1 MNKWQTDLKN
11 FRDRIDKID
20 DKLVSLLNERTTYSK
35 KIGEIKN
42 QYGLELIDYSREIE
56 VINKIV
62 KKSSGIIPEKDLKNI
77 YREIIASSRKI
88 QKSYTISFLGPKG
101 TFSYIVFE
109 KFFGKNT
116 NYDLCKNIREIF
128 LNVVNKDSK
137 FGIVPV
143 ENSIEGSVSETLDYL
158 YHFDIK
164 IWAELKL
171 KVSFHLASCYKPDK
185 LRKIY
190 SHPHAIAQCRNFLD
204 KNFPDAKLIPLSS
217 TAEGIK
223 FLNNDKESAAIVS
236 PYSTEI
242 YNLKILYKNIEDVNN
257 SFTRFFVIGKDENN
271 ISEGSKT
278 SFIFAVSHQP
288 KSLFKALQIVADNGL
303 NMCKIESRPIKEI
316 PWEYLFFVDIEGKVN
331 DKFYTEFQNNTTFL
345 KKLGTYPVELIE

>member
-1 MNKWQTDLKN
+1 MNKWEIDLKN
-11 FRDRIDKID
+11 YRKKIDEID
-20 DKLVSLLNERTTYSK
+20 DKLVSLLNERTIYSK

-42 QYGLELIDYSREIE
+42 RYGLQLIDYSREKE
-56 VINKIV
+56 VIKKIL
-62 KKSSGIIPEKDLKNI
+62 KKSSMIIPERDLKNI

-101 TFSYIVFE
+101 TFSNIVFE

-116 NYDLCKNIREIF
+116 NYDLCRNIREIF
-128 LNVVNKDSK
+128 QNVVSKDSK

-158 YHFDIK
+158 YHFDVN

-171 KVSFHLASCYKPDK
+171 KVSFHLASYFNSKK
-185 LRKIY
+185 IRKIY
-190 SHPHAIAQCRNFLD
+190 SHPHAIAQCRGFID
-204 KNFPDAKLIPLSS
+204 KNFPDAELIPLSS

-223 FLNNDKESAAIVS
+223 FLKDDRESAVIVS
-236 PYSTEI
+236 PYSIEI
-242 YNLKILYKNIEDVNN
+242 YNLKVISKNIEDAVNN
-257 SFTRFFVIGKDENN
+257 FTRFFVISKDENN
-271 ISEGSKT
+271 LTEGSKT

-288 KSLFKALQIVADNGL
+288 KSLFNALQIVADNNL

-331 DKFYTEFQNNTTFL
+331 ESFYTNFKTNTTFF
-345 KKLGTYPVELIE
+345 KKLGTYPVEFLE

>member
-1 MNKWQTDLKN
+1 MNKWKIDLKN
-11 FRDRIDKID
+11 FRNKID
-20 DKLVSLLNERTTYSK
+20 EIDNQLVSLLNKRTIYSK

-42 QYGLELIDYSREIE
+42 QHGIELIDYSREKE
-56 VINKIV
+56 VINKII
-62 KKSSGIIPEKDLKNI
+62 KKSSGIIPERDLINI

-88 QKSYTISFLGPKG
+88 QKSYTISLLGPEG

-116 NYDLCKNIREIF
+116 NHDLCKNIKEVF
-128 LNVVNKDSK
+128 QNVVNKDSK

-143 ENSIEGSVSETLDYL
+143 ENSVEGSVSETLDYL
-158 YHFDIK
+158 YYYDVK

-171 KVSFHLASCYKPDK
+171 KVNFHLASYYKTENIS
-185 LRKIY
+185 KIY
-190 SHPHAIAQCRNFLD
+190 SHPHAIAQCRNFID
-204 KNFPDAKLIPLSS
+204 KNFPDSKVIPLSS

-223 FLNNDKESAAIVS
+223 FLKEDRESAVIVS

-242 YNLKILYKNIEDVNN
+242 YNLKVLYKNIEDNAN
-257 SFTRFFVIGKDENN
+257 SFTRFFVISRSENN
-271 ISEGSKT
+271 ISDGIKT
-278 SFIFAVSHQP
+278 SLIFAVSHQP
-288 KSLFKALQIVADNGL
+288 KSLFKAIEVVAENGF

-331 DKFYTEFQNNTTFL
+331 DKFYNEFQENTTFL
-345 KKLGTYPVELIE
+345 KKLGTYPVEFLE